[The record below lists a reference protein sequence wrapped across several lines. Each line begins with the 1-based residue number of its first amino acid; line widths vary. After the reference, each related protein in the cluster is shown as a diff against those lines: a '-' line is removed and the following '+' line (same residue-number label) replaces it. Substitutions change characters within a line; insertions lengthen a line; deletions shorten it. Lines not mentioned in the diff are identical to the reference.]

1 MAAAGEHVTS
11 KIGKTPGGQDAGG
24 ASPAMTQLA
33 FCNSRSGTLA
43 WCRTWLNDLSNV
55 NRLRPPRPPLTFF
68 LTVILGLAEL
78 VSLNWSRHRHLSRRA
93 AGTESVRRT
102 APPSR
107 E

>member
-11 KIGKTPGGQDAGG
+11 KIGKTPGGQDVGG

-55 NRLRPPRPPLTFF
+55 NQLRPPRPPLTFF
-68 LTVILGLAEL
+68 LTVILGLATAICP
-78 VSLNWSRHRHLSRRA
+78 RRA

-102 APPSR
+102 VPPSR